1 MIDGNPNMLK
11 KLIPAET
18 KQIFLPL
25 YLRHPAC
32 IKLINSDLIFC
43 GITEATKGFLLEDI
57 PELYSIFFTISGK
70 GLVQVGN
77 KEYVCD
83 TGSVFFSVP
92 GKQRCYFQTGDEVWR
107 YIWFHPKIG
116 EYWHFLSNQDIIVG
130 KFDDV
135 QFLETAMRG
144 FISEVISSDKMF
156 EIDSSQRWRYVDAPN
171 VFESAHSFDIRY
183 TSLERQ
189 SLDLALAYSTL
200 ILKYLE
206 RELRKLVL
214 IDVKSEHLA
223 DFERLWNYIR
233 HHISSEWS
241 LDTLA
246 GRMNMSKSSFIRHT
260 KKLYG
265 KSPGNIIQTLR
276 LEHAC
281 ELLAETDYTVS
292 NIAAYSGYISTA
304 TFIAL
309 FKKRFGKTPREQRNA
324 FRIKGFH
331 IPQ

>member
-1 MIDGNPNMLK
+1 MIDGNPSMLK
-11 KLIPAET
+11 KVIPAET

-32 IKLINSDLIFC
+32 IKLVNSDLIFC

-57 PELYSIFFTISGK
+57 PELYSIFFTIRGK
-70 GLVQVGN
+70 GCILVDN

-83 TGSVFFSVP
+83 AGSVFFSVP
-92 GKQRCYFQTGDEVWR
+92 GKKRRYFQHGNEVWH
-107 YIWFHPKIG
+107 YIWFHPRVG
-116 EYWHFLSNQDIIVG
+116 EYWHFLRDQDIMVG
-130 KFDDV
+130 RFEDV

-144 FISEVISSDKMF
+144 FLSEVISSSKMF
-156 EIDSSQRWRYVDAPN
+156 EIDSSQHWRYVDAPN
-171 VFESAHSFDIRY
+171 VFKSAASFNIQY
-183 TSLERQ
+183 HNLERQ

-223 DFERLWNYIR
+223 DFERLWNHVR
-233 HHISSEWS
+233 LHISSEWS
-241 LDTLA
+241 LDMLA

-260 KKLYG
+260 KKLYS
-265 KSPGNIIQTLR
+265 KAPGNIVQTLR

-281 ELLAETDYTVS
+281 ELLAETDFAIGD
-292 NIAAYSGYISTA
+292 IAAYSGYASTA

-309 FKKRFGKTPREQRNA
+309 FKKRFGKTPLEQRNA
-324 FRIKGFH
+324 FRTNNFH
-331 IPQ
+331 LPQ